1 VSPGVTH
8 LPNAGAAVAWL
19 RQRVAAGMPG
29 TLRTDSRE
37 VQPGDAFIAWPG
49 QAHDARR
56 FVADALR
63 AGAAACLVEA
73 EGVQAF
79 DFGGTAA
86 NPPPQVAA
94 LPGLKAACGA
104 IADAWFAHPSHA
116 LKVVAVTGTNG
127 KTSSAWWVAAA
138 LRHLGVR
145 AGVIGTLGVGEP
157 PAVRATGLTTP
168 DPVTLHRTL
177 RELADAGCGAC
188 AIEASSIGIVEQ
200 RLAALHID
208 TAVFT
213 NFTRDHLDYHGT
225 MEAYWAAKQRLFAWP
240 GLRAAVINVDDLKGA
255 ALASELRG
263 SPLDLWTVAQRWG
276 ARLAAERVRH
286 EPRGLVFDVI
296 ERGTA
301 LGGGP
306 GALQA
311 AAGPMGTAAS
321 AGGGR
326 IELATSLVGQ
336 YNASNLLGVLAA
348 LRALGHPLP
357 QAVRALAGVAPV
369 PGRMQRIA
377 GRDVEVVVDY
387 AHTPDA
393 LEKVLAALRPL
404 ARARGGRLV
413 CVFGCGGDRDATK
426 RPLMGAIAEQ
436 GADRVVI
443 TSDNPRSEVPGAIVS
458 QIRAGLSAHA
468 RDVALVEDRREAIA
482 RAVTE
487 AAAGDVVLLAGKGH
501 EDYQEIAGVRRPFSD
516 LEEARAALARRDGV
530 AGAGPRAAF
539 GPSIGPGIGPDN
551 GPDISPTVRPTG
563 AAA

>member
-1 VSPGVTH
+1 
-8 LPNAGAAVAWL
+8 
-19 RQRVAAGMPG
+19 
-29 TLRTDSRE
+29 
-37 VQPGDAFIAWPG
+37 
-49 QAHDARR
+49 
-56 FVADALR
+56 
-63 AGAAACLVEA
+63 
-73 EGVQAF
+73 
-79 DFGGTAA
+79 
-86 NPPPQVAA
+86 
-94 LPGLKAACGA
+94 
-104 IADAWFAHPSHA
+104 
-116 LKVVAVTGTNG
+116 
-127 KTSSAWWVAAA
+127 
-138 LRHLGVR
+138 
-145 AGVIGTLGVGEP
+145 VIGTLGIGEP
-157 PAVRATGLTTP
+157 GALVASGLTTP
-168 DPVTLHRTL
+168 DPVTLQRAL
-177 RELADAGCGAC
+177 RGFVDRGITAC
-188 AIEASSIGIVEQ
+188 AMEASSIGLVEQ
-200 RLAALHID
+200 RLAGTRIGV
-208 TAVFT
+208 AVFT

-255 ALASELRG
+255 ELASELRG

-276 ARLAAERVRH
+276 ARMAAERLRH

-306 GALQA
+306 GALQG
-311 AAGPMGTAAS
+311 AAGSMGTAAS

-336 YNASNLLGVLAA
+336 YNASNLLGVLGA

-436 GADRVVI
+436 GHFDLYTMSDQRNVVVWRDADDIFV
-443 TSDNPRSEVPGAIVS
+443 
-458 QIRAGLSAHA
+458 
-468 RDVALVEDRREAIA
+468 
-482 RAVTE
+482 AVTRSDP
-487 AAAGDVVLLAGKGH
+487 ALLKDRIQA
-501 EDYQEIAGVRRPFSD
+501 P
-516 LEEARAALARRDGV
+516 
-530 AGAGPRAAF
+530 
-539 GPSIGPGIGPDN
+539 
-551 GPDISPTVRPTG
+551 
-563 AAA
+563 